1 MISVPAGAQ
10 IAKLRARRLS
20 MLSRIGLGELIWPWM
35 WPLHMMAVGS
45 RRQRIESIPGASLA
59 VTGGSGGEAPDKAIR
74 RIGIATY
81 AVQFLGTLAALLV
94 VIFTA
99 GTLQIVAL
107 IIAAALYGPVLVEG
121 VAMLIN
127 ISIRPG
133 QLMLGHRRKQ
143 LAQGNQKVLILT
155 SYVRDPVAPKG
166 TARMLLT
173 RLQRQWQAEK
183 VVVIGYPANR
193 ALQRLYR
200 DLGAIG
206 DGWRGRRMKFDYRD
220 QPSRPAEPLGA
231 RRLNGS
237 ARETTI
243 RRRHPCGSRSGK
255 PATAVV
261 GPHSQRRSPAL
272 VRRCIANP
280 NELRCARREGG
291 RGADPKSPAAG

>member
-1 MISVPAGAQ
+1 MINVPAGAQ
-10 IAKLRARRLS
+10 IAKLRAKRLS

-59 VTGGSGGEAPDKAIR
+59 VTGGSGGQAPDKAIR

-99 GTLQIVAL
+99 GALQIVAL
-107 IIAAALYGPVLVEG
+107 ITAAALYGPVLVEG

-127 ISIRPG
+127 IIIRPG

-166 TARMLLT
+166 TARTLLT
-173 RLQRQWQAEK
+173 RLQRQWQAER
-183 VVVIGYPANR
+183 VIVIGYPANR

-220 QPSRPAEPLGA
+220 QPSPHMGECGPVGSGGTNQRGESGERPPT
-231 RRLNGS
+231 NGS
-237 ARETTI
+237 LSAATGHRSMSEPPGKLI
-243 RRRHPCGSRSGK
+243 EQDAGRDHPS
-255 PATAVV
+255 
-261 GPHSQRRSPAL
+261 
-272 VRRCIANP
+272 
-280 NELRCARREGG
+280 
-291 RGADPKSPAAG
+291 

>member
-20 MLSRIGLGELIWPWM
+20 MLSRVGLGELIWPWM

-45 RRQRIESIPGASLA
+45 RRQRIEVIPGASLA
-59 VTGGSGGEAPDKAIR
+59 VTGDSGGEAPDKAIR
-74 RIGIATY
+74 RIGVATY

-99 GTLQIVAL
+99 GALQIVAL
-107 IIAAALYGPVLVEG
+107 IIATVLYGPVLVEG

-127 ISIRPG
+127 IIIRPG

-143 LAQGNQKVLILT
+143 LAKGNQKVLILA

-173 RLQRQWQAEK
+173 RLQRQWQAER
-183 VVVIGYPANR
+183 VIVIGYPANR

-220 QPSRPAEPLGA
+220 VSPHMGECGPVGSGGTNQRGKSGERPPTNGSLSGSHRASLNCQSHRAHSSEQDA
-231 RRLNGS
+231 RRD
-237 ARETTI
+237 
-243 RRRHPCGSRSGK
+243 HPS
-255 PATAVV
+255 
-261 GPHSQRRSPAL
+261 
-272 VRRCIANP
+272 
-280 NELRCARREGG
+280 
-291 RGADPKSPAAG
+291 